1 MAWMNDMA
9 GMMTAPT
16 GYEVQI
22 GQMTGPTSCKI
33 GTLELKKEDL
43 LFAEHLLN
51 AVCTKVSEIAQ
62 LEGSY
67 CTDKSAYLSALK
79 SGDAV
84 LIRQMSDSKFVI
96 MEKVVSA

>member
-9 GMMTAPT
+9 GMMAPQT
-16 GYEVQI
+16 GYDLQLA
-22 GQMTGPTSCKI
+22 QMTGPTSCKI

-43 LFAEHLLN
+43 LFSEHLLN

-62 LEGSY
+62 SEGSY
-67 CTDKSAYLSALK
+67 CTDKSTYLSALK
-79 SGDAV
+79 SGDTV

-96 MEKVVSA
+96 IEKVVSA

>member
-9 GMMTAPT
+9 GMMATPA
-16 GYEVQI
+16 GYEVQL
-22 GQMTGPTSCKI
+22 GQMTGPTTCKI

-62 LEGSY
+62 SEGTY
-67 CTDKSAYLSALK
+67 CTDKSTYLSALK
-79 SGDAV
+79 SGDTV

-96 MEKVVSA
+96 IEKVVSA